1 MMNQFLQA
9 LQRGAATARA
19 AVGKAASDC
28 LLLGG
33 AAAISYG
40 SWLIYAPAGFIAGG
54 VLLIAGGVLA
64 ARGAQ

>member
-1 MMNQFLQA
+1 MNQFLQT
-9 LQRGAATARA
+9 LQRGTAAARA
-19 AVGKAASDC
+19 SLVNVVPDG

-40 SWLIYAPAGFIAGG
+40 AWLIYEPAGFISGG
-54 VLLIAGGVLA
+54 VLLIAGGVLL